1 MSIPGPNVHQQLL
14 DAYANVQS
22 YLESERSSILNAKN
36 QRDELNVDRGKA
48 LDSLAE
54 HYLPELSEQA
64 IAKTWT
70 EVRDGMTQILHR
82 QREHLRRVE
91 LEVADVNQQRQKLD
105 QQLMKLNEDL
115 DRTRAEQDTIAAK
128 VEQTL
133 RGDTRFAELS
143 DRAAV
148 AEATLERAEANLQ
161 EIDQESARKLPAYE
175 QSALFRYLY
184 ERGFG
189 TDRYTSR
196 GFTRRMDRWLGRYID
211 YPRAKQS
218 YEFLSKT
225 PDQMRRIIAED
236 RQSLETVMLELE
248 RRRDHVAAE
257 YGLPKAIEKTNQLSQ
272 QRQNLLSSIDQV
284 AALTNEKNADRTD
297 VEDLRGTYYRDAIAM
312 FRKFLNGHEISE
324 LRRRAERTEDV
335 TDDQIVARLTG
346 VDVAIDNVDEAA
358 RQQRA
363 KLDEIQAFL
372 GGLARVIQR
381 FRAAQF
387 DSARSN
393 FLSSLNIDEE
403 VTLAHEQGNVD
414 ELWSRIRRAQRWGA
428 IDEANDHPTINVM
441 QQVLVNAMT
450 QAAGNDRTEPAR
462 RAGDRRGQQ
471 PTLPGN
477 P

>member
-1 MSIPGPNVHQQLL
+1 MSIPGPTVHQQLL

-22 YLESERSSILNAKN
+22 YLESERSSILSAKD
-36 QRDELNVDRGKA
+36 QRDELNVDRGEA

-54 HYLPELSEQA
+54 HYLPELTEQA
-64 IAKTWT
+64 IAQTWS

-82 QREHLRRVE
+82 QREHVRRVE
-91 LEVADVNQQRQKLD
+91 LELAEANEKRLRLD
-105 QQLMKLNEDL
+105 RQLMKLNENL
-115 DRTRAEQDTIAAK
+115 DQAQVERNNIAAK
-128 VEQTL
+128 VEQQL
-133 RGDTRFAELS
+133 REDTRFAELS

-189 TDRYTSR
+189 TNQYTSR

-225 PDQMRRIIAED
+225 PDQMRRLIAED

-248 RRRDHVAAE
+248 RRRDRVASE
-257 YGLPKAIEKTNQLSQ
+257 HGLPSAIEKSNQLSE

-284 AALTNEKNADRTD
+284 AELIQTKNTERTD
-297 VEDLRGTYYRDAIAM
+297 VEDLRGTYYRDAIAT
-312 FRKFLNGHEISE
+312 FRKFLDGHEISE

-335 TDDQIVARLTG
+335 TDDQIVARLMG
-346 VDVAIDNVDEAA
+346 VSVAMEKVDDAA

-363 KLDEIQAFL
+363 KLDEIQVFL
-372 GGLARVIQR
+372 SGLARVIQR

-387 DSARSN
+387 DSSRSN
-393 FLSSLNIDEE
+393 FLGSLNIDEE
-403 VTLAHEQGNVD
+403 VTRAHEQGNVD

-428 IDEANDHPTINVM
+428 IDEAAPLQTTDQRTTNVM

-450 QAAGNDRTEPAR
+450 QAAGSDRTEPAR
-462 RAGDRRGQQ
+462 RAGDRRGH
-471 PTLPGN
+471 
-477 P
+477 